1 MLGSSST
8 CSPEGE
14 NPRLAVQKW
23 TWVNL
28 SVVLPQNPLSWVK
41 FHLTYLIVNVFVLGM
56 FVLKTPEN
64 RLMYIVVDKHQRA
77 ALKFLVYVNWL
88 FTKQMNKVMNMF
100 NHNLLSP
107 FSPLSTE
114 DGICLQKL
122 LTVCVW
128 LYFCLHVT
136 KGRGVVRQTLC
147 GALQRSVDYEALLT
161 SV

>member
-1 MLGSSST
+1 MLEKQWLLYINRDFY
-8 CSPEGE
+8 PKIHFRE
-14 NPRLAVQKW
+14 R
-23 TWVNL
+23 NL
-28 SVVLPQNPLSWVK
+28 IS
-41 FHLTYLIVNVFVLGM
+41 LTYLIVNVFVLGM

-77 ALKFLVYVNWL
+77 ALKFLVCVNWL
-88 FTKQMNKVMNMF
+88 FTKQMNMVMNMF

-114 DGICLQKL
+114 DVICLQKL

-136 KGRGVVRQTLC
+136 KRTWSGQTNILWC
-147 GALQRSVDYEALLT
+147 SAEKC
-161 SV
+161 

>member
-1 MLGSSST
+1 M
-8 CSPEGE
+8 
-14 NPRLAVQKW
+14 
-23 TWVNL
+23 
-28 SVVLPQNPLSWVK
+28 
-41 FHLTYLIVNVFVLGM
+41 IVNVFVLGM

-77 ALKFLVYVNWL
+77 ALKFLVCVYWL

-107 FSPLSTE
+107 FSSLSTE
-114 DGICLQKL
+114 DVICLQKL